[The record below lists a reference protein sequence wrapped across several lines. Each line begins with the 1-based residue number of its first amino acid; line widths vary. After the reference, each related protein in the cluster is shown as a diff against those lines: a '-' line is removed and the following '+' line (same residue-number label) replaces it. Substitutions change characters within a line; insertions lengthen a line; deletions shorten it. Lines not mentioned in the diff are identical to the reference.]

1 MKTLTNILFVCFLL
15 CTNSVPGTEHPAL
28 ITQHSAL
35 ILADSLMH
43 VRPDTALQLLQAILP
58 DTLPSAEQRAH
69 YALLLTQAHDKN
81 YLTHTSDSLILTAV
95 RHYNHTGNTPKQ
107 ALSHYYL
114 GSVYRDMNKLPAALE
129 AYHKAM
135 DYAKACADER
145 LMGRVYNGMA
155 YIYQQQ
161 SMLLKA
167 DSLYA
172 DAETIAAK
180 VNDSLTLANV
190 LIRRAMYQ
198 ISLGKEHY
206 SDASTKLLRAYS
218 MAKQLHNL
226 QVQGSAAI
234 TLSMLYTRMKQPEK
248 AMHYARQ
255 NYHLPQIDS
264 TSMARA
270 ALLLGEAHY
279 KLCSYDSAVHYLKQ
293 CLLVTDNN
301 ILRSA
306 CMRLSDVA
314 KAQNDFETAL
324 MWEERRA
331 RYEIAYA
338 KSGEIVQIVS
348 DKRETSSGLWLFFF
362 ILVVGLIS
370 LFCYFR
376 FFYKKT
382 PLPQDVTD
390 SINLDVDITSFLAA
404 HNEKAY
410 IHKMER
416 ILDYHKSYADYEEHL
431 SVEDF
436 NALTYDVNQ
445 YFDGF
450 IELLKKQYP
459 SLTKSDIHFYILF
472 LMGYSDIEVGIL
484 TERDRSS
491 VYRRRKRINVKM
503 QHLCN
508 MHAT

>member
-1 MKTLTNILFVCFLL
+1 M
-15 CTNSVPGTEHPAL
+15 P
-28 ITQHSAL
+28 
-35 ILADSLMH
+35 
-43 VRPDTALQLLQAILP
+43 
-58 DTLPSAEQRAH
+58 
-69 YALLLTQAHDKN
+69 
-81 YLTHTSDSLILTAV
+81 
-95 RHYNHTGNTPKQ
+95 
-107 ALSHYYL
+107 
-114 GSVYRDMNKLPAALE
+114 
-129 AYHKAM
+129 
-135 DYAKACADER
+135 
-145 LMGRVYNGMA
+145 
-155 YIYQQQ
+155 
-161 SMLLKA
+161 
-167 DSLYA
+167 
-172 DAETIAAK
+172 
-180 VNDSLTLANV
+180 
-190 LIRRAMYQ
+190 
-198 ISLGKEHY
+198 
-206 SDASTKLLRAYS
+206 
-218 MAKQLHNL
+218 
-226 QVQGSAAI
+226 
-234 TLSMLYTRMKQPEK
+234 
-248 AMHYARQ
+248 
-255 NYHLPQIDS
+255 
-264 TSMARA
+264 
-270 ALLLGEAHY
+270 
-279 KLCSYDSAVHYLKQ
+279 
-293 CLLVTDNN
+293 
-301 ILRSA
+301 
-306 CMRLSDVA
+306 VA